1 MKQHS
6 TTTPHTGNAKFGE
19 ALRKLRKTADMSI
32 VDLAK
37 SVGVDQTLL
46 SRIETG
52 AKHPPELGTLMRI
65 ANVLG
70 IPQGSDEFEELWR
83 LAEQERNPGADAAAY
98 IDSMKDLTATVLK
111 ELLEDLTK
119 DNTANS
125 DDMPVMPMLPVFVKD
140 VTALVA
146 KSTEEVAR
154 RGATAITVRFADGT
168 SKTWRVVGTTPSQEQ
183 RDV

>member
-1 MKQHS
+1 MKPQLPTS
-6 TTTPHTGNAKFGE
+6 PHTGNAKFGE

-52 AKHPPELGTLMRI
+52 ASSPPELNTLMRI

-83 LAEQERNPGADAAAY
+83 LAEQERHPDANAAEY
-98 IDSMKDLTATVLK
+98 IASMKDLTRDVLK

-119 DNTANS
+119 DPNASS
-125 DDMPVMPMLPVFVKD
+125 DDRPVMPVFVED
-140 VTALVA
+140 V
-146 KSTEEVAR
+146 STLIARSNEEVAQ
-154 RGATAITVRFADGT
+154 RGATAITVHFADGT
-168 SKTWRVVGTTPSQEQ
+168 TKTWRVVGTTPSREQ
-183 RDV
+183 HDV